1 VRTIILGFISFY
13 REVISPLT
21 PKSCRYLPTCSEYGY
36 EAIQKHGIM
45 KGGWLLLKRLVR
57 CHPFC
62 KGGFDPVP

>member
-1 VRTIILGFISFY
+1 MKAIILGFISFY

-36 EAIQKHGIM
+36 EAIQKYGII
-45 KGGWLLLKRLVR
+45 KGGWLLLRRIAR

>member
-1 VRTIILGFISFY
+1 MKAIILGFISFY

-36 EAIQKHGIM
+36 EAIQRYGIL
-45 KGGWLLLKRLVR
+45 KGSWLLLRRIAR